1 MSTGAHPVPH
11 RVHWLHRWVVWLL
24 VGLVAAA
31 GIGVG
36 IDRAFFSGQAQYSWP
51 PEPCVVQG
59 IDARCGTFVVPENR
73 TKPNGR
79 TIGLHVVVLPAFSKP
94 VRKGRGHVPRRRAG
108 GRRHRGGG
116 QPEPAVE
123 RAEPVSRHPARRP
136 ARHRGIEPARRRRDP
151 VRDAD
156 GDGRPGRGAG
166 GARLPA
172 ARRDR
177 QLLRRHRG
185 AGLPEAPS
193 LLGAHAHPRWCNRD
207 RRPLLRPVRGQRP
220 ARPRPAREALRLGPR
235 LPEGVPRLGAPVR
248 RAREGVERPPGARHD
263 GRRVRLRRAR
273 DAARRDEGGLDPAG
287 RQQRREG
294 RLRAPRS
301 TRTREISTSS

>member
-1 MSTGAHPVPH
+1 MSRGAHPVSH

-31 GIGVG
+31 GIVLGIVVG
-36 IDRAFFSGQAQYSWP
+36 IDRAFYSRRGSVAAVVAARAVRGAGDRRP
-51 PEPCVVQG
+51 LRHLRRPGEPREAERAHDRAARGRPACVLE
-59 IDARCGTFVVPENR
+59 ARP
-73 TKPNGR
+73 
-79 TIGLHVVVLPAFSKP
+79 
-94 VRKGRGHVPRRRAG
+94 KGRGHVSRRRAG
-108 GRRHRGGG
+108 RRRHRAGGRPG
-116 QPEPAVE
+116 LAVE
-123 RAEPVSRHPARRP
+123 RAEHVSRHPARRP

-193 LLGAHAHPRWCNRD
+193 LLGAHAHP
-207 RRPLLRPVRGQRP
+207 
-220 ARPRPAREALRLGPR
+220 
-235 LPEGVPRLGAPVR
+235 
-248 RAREGVERPPGARHD
+248 H
-263 GRRVRLRRAR
+263 
-273 DAARRDEGGLDPAG
+273 G
-287 RQQRREG
+287 RQ
-294 RLRAPRS
+294 PRS
-301 TRTREISTSS
+301 TSPSSTATRSTPSAPSTSSRGSAPQTPAAGRRSRAGSAGSASS